1 MFSKKKLILALE
13 NSLKTLAVLSVVSST
28 AAYAANATFEQDLGS
43 ITVTDSAEV
52 SPVLPVTDATG
63 MQHNTVSTQQ
73 IKNQGAL
80 DVGSALKNVPGVIH
94 QHGTIIGN
102 QQGANVY
109 IRGRGASHPSADL
122 NIMFD
127 GVPRMGALYGQ
138 SFFEGVALG
147 SIGSINI
154 YKNPQPGVFG
164 SGYAAIDMTPRVM
177 SNDGFEAEVNL
188 AGGSHGTYQEGVSM
202 GYKYG
207 AFDAYLAQDWTS
219 TDGHREHSRA
229 QQGNLYMNLGWAFN
243 DNWNLRFL
251 VNRTEGQTQDPLGVA
266 NGLRYDIL
274 TTFTTL
280 TLNNKYDNADGFVK
294 VYWNDTDYDIVN
306 ENGPGTYSRQDV
318 KLYGVRAKESFTL
331 WDGGQ
336 IVAGFDLDKTD
347 LKNKQDNSGV
357 VTHWDFP
364 NTTLFSPYMTMSQTF
379 GDADFS
385 ITPSVGFRAYEHSEF
400 ADKFGAQA
408 GVVVKSGDLS
418 VHANYARGVNYP
430 SPVVQQGYL
439 NTSNLPV
446 KDWSDMKPEVVD
458 HYEIGLEYQINQAGN
473 VSATVYYDEGK
484 DRFTAYMSGML
495 KPSSLSLNDPIGK
508 YKIFGLELATQWT
521 FANGS
526 DAFASVSYID
536 AESTVRVSANQG
548 TTYQTYNYLPY
559 TPKWQIQVGGTWKI
573 DNKWKLYGD
582 VMYLTDMYSGQSLR
596 SDGAQFRPDMD
607 GEPRAK
613 LKDITLANIRLSR
626 AISWPAVNNV
636 GGEVYLAVNNL
647 FDADYQW
654 ADGYP
659 MPGVTAMV
667 GLNIRF

>member
-430 SPVVQQGYL
+430 SPVVQQGVL
-439 NTSNLPV
+439 GNTNY
-446 KDWSDMKPEVVD
+446 KWSDMKPEVVD
-458 HYEIGLEYQINQAGN
+458 HYEIGVEYQINHAGK
-473 VSATVYYDEGK
+473 VSATAYYDEGK
-484 DRFTAYMSGML
+484 DRFTVYMAGAGI
-495 KPSSLSLNDPIGK
+495 SLNDPIGK
-508 YKIFGLELATQWT
+508 YKVRGIELATQWT

-536 AESTVRVSANQG
+536 AESTVREGMMGQKYV
-548 TTYQTYNYLPY
+548 TYNHLPY
-559 TPKWQIQVGGTWKI
+559 TPEWQIQLGGTWKI
-573 DNKWKLYGD
+573 DDKWKLYGD
-582 VMYLTDMYSGQSLR
+582 VMYLSGLYSGQSMR
-596 SDGAQFRPDMD
+596 VDGVQAGWKPSQAPVKQD
-607 GEPRAK
+607 
-613 LKDITLANIRLSR
+613 DICLANIRLSR
-626 AISWPAVNNV
+626 AISYPAANIV

-667 GLNIRF
+667 GLNLRF